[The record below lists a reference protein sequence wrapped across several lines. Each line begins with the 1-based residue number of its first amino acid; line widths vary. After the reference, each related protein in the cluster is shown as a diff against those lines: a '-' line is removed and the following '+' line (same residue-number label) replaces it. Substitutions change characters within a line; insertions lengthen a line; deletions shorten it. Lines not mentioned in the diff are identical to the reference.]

1 MPSWNCSAVHVKGIV
16 KISSKEDTAQLV
28 RNMSAKY
35 AADLL
40 EKHDIMSPEIIDKL
54 SGAIIGLS
62 IEISEIQAKFKRGQ
76 HSKIDD
82 QQACPTYY
90 RTVSTT
96 MPCN

>member
-1 MPSWNCSAVHVKGIV
+1 MHVKGIV

-35 AADLL
+35 EADSLD
-40 EKHDIMSPEIIDKL
+40 KHDIMSPEIIDKL

-62 IEISEIQAKFKRGQ
+62 IEISEILAKFKLGQ

-82 QQACPTYY
+82 KQACSTHY
-90 RTVSTT
+90 RT
-96 MPCN
+96 